1 MTQNSFRKHLSM
13 SGMLSEV
20 RECFDS
26 ISDLV
31 VSRSITQS
39 GRLMTGL
46 AVFSLKMTS
55 SLNFDEKI
63 RLGKSPESAQHF
75 KLLFGVDMISSDTRL
90 REHLDNVD
98 PRSLRFTFKK
108 FLPDCNARRF

>member
-55 SLNFDEKI
+55 PLNFDEKI
-63 RLGKSPESAQHF
+63 RLSLNTAQHF

-108 FLPDCNARRF
+108 IFT